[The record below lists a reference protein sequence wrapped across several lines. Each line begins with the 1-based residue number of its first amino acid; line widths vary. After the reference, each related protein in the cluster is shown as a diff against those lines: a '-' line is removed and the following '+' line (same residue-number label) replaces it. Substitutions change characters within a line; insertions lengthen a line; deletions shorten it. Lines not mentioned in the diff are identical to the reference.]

1 MCIQPIKISSQGGRH
16 STEVAFALLTQPYRV
31 RIFLP
36 LANNQAQ
43 KLFQTSKNCLVPL
56 HSKKELR
63 KKLSPRDKWFPQP
76 NITLLLIAVWIN
88 SLKEFSVFLRDLN
101 PIPQD
106 LLSDLNHLSSILHH
120 RLDKINIFKP
130 FVWRNIQKVWKW
142 KPEKVSMREC
152 VSERE
157 RECVCGCG
165 RERETFYWQSKPKIV
180 T

>member
-16 STEVAFALLTQPYRV
+16 STEVVFAILTQLFRV
-31 RIFLP
+31 RTFLP
-36 LANNQAQ
+36 LANNQTQ

-56 HSKKELR
+56 QERILT
-63 KKLSPRDKWFPQP
+63 PRDNWFPQP

-106 LLSDLNHLSSILHH
+106 VLSDLNHLSSILHH

-142 KPEKVSMREC
+142 KPEKVSKREC

-157 RECVCGCG
+157 RESVCVGGCG